1 MRFTL
6 YIHKSFSRKL
16 APTRINEGVCD
27 IWYQPPLRSI
37 SAPKREDVT
46 APPSK
51 GGGRRRLEAGRKE
64 DGGGGGGKAE
74 NAFEKVR
81 RLVI

>member
-6 YIHKSFSRKL
+6 YIHISFSRKL
-16 APTRINEGVCD
+16 APTRDDEGVGGID
-27 IWYQPPLRSI
+27 HQPPLRKI

-64 DGGGGGGKAE
+64 DGGGGGKAY
-74 NAFEKVR
+74 NAFGQVR

>member
-1 MRFTL
+1 MRFTI
-6 YIHKSFSRKL
+6 YIHITFSRKL
-16 APTRINEGVCD
+16 APTSDDEGVGGID
-27 IWYQPPLRSI
+27 HQPPLWKI

-51 GGGRRRLEAGRKE
+51 GGGRRRLEDGRKE
-64 DGGGGGGKAE
+64 DGGGRGKAY
-74 NAFEKVR
+74 NAFGQVR